1 MEPAHSLRAPRPASL
16 RIWHW
21 LNALAMTGIL
31 GTVLLRKTF
40 LSWRTNAQVI
50 ENEVRELG
58 GAISADQAAN
68 IAKTIRAPMWDWHYV
83 FGFALIGLLAMRIA
97 IAVHSRSQMPVL
109 NAWKAFQRFRELPGS
124 RKAAGAHHVMVQVGY
139 VVFYMMLLL
148 MSISGTVMYFAE
160 PLGVAKETVAAI
172 KGNHELLMW
181 FFVVFVPAHIFGVV
195 VAELRGDRG
204 LVSDMIHGGTP
215 QNQGTKQ
222 NPSS

>member
-1 MEPAHSLRAPRPASL
+1 MESAPSFKAPRPALL

-21 LNALAMTGIL
+21 LNALAMTGTL

-58 GAISADQAAN
+58 GTISADQAAN
-68 IAKTIRAPMWDWHYV
+68 IAKTIRAPMWEWHYI
-83 FGFALIGLLAMRIA
+83 FGFALIGLLAFRIV
-97 IAVHSRSQMPVL
+97 IALLDRSQLPVL
-109 NAWKAFQRFRELPGS
+109 KAWKAFQHFRRLPGAH
-124 RKAAGAHHVMVQVGY
+124 KAAGAHHLMVQLGY
-139 VVFYMMLLL
+139 VVFYVMLLL

-160 PLGVAKETVAAI
+160 PLGVAKETVDNI

-181 FFVVFVPAHIFGVV
+181 FFVVFVPAHLLGVV

-204 LVSDMIHGGTP
+204 LVSDMIHGGEP
-215 QNQGTKQ
+215 RA
-222 NPSS
+222 